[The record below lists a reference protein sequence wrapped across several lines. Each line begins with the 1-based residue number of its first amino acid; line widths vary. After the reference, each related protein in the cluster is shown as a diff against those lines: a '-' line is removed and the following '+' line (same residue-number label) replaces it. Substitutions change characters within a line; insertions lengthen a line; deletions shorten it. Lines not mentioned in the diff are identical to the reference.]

1 MTAALHQ
8 DNDLTDSKLASG
20 FFAAASA
27 TRARPAAAQLTSTHL
42 ESAVFIYE
50 LAPECVVAPKKTEDP
65 KCPELI
71 AQAGRITGRMNET
84 LSDQN
89 VVESNIRFGE
99 AVSVAHMVTSEG
111 VELGTVVA
119 KGFSVIK
126 NVFTL
131 GGYVARGA
139 GTLGVGGTVI
149 RGVPGTAAGDL
160 INASI
165 GNQQL
170 LTVGGA
176 VFEETGSTVAGA
188 VTLGFAG
195 KAFDRFRDAAGSGRG
210 AVNAAYSASAAL
222 QRSYYQDA
230 QRLKDV
236 RAEIKERGC
245 GGN

>member
-1 MTAALHQ
+1 MVTTVLGCA
-8 DNDLTDSKLASG
+8 
-20 FFAAASA
+20 
-27 TRARPAAAQLTSTHL
+27 
-42 ESAVFIYE
+42 
-50 LAPECVVAPKKTEDP
+50 VAPKKTEDP

-84 LSDQN
+84 LFDQN

-111 VELGTVVA
+111 VELGTVVS
-119 KGFSVIK
+119 KGFSVVK

-131 GGYVARGA
+131 GGYLARGS
-139 GTLGVGGTVI
+139 GTLGVGGNVV

-176 VFEETGSTVAGA
+176 VAEETLST
-188 VTLGFAG
+188 GFG
-195 KAFDRFRDAAGSGRG
+195 VGVFKATDALFSQFTDARNSGRG
-210 AVNAAYSASAAL
+210 AVDAAYSASAAL

-230 QRLKDV
+230 ARLKDV